1 MKKRIRTILA
11 PGIRLQITLWYTAV
25 FILLLVLVG
34 VVSYLNVN
42 STLDANL
49 DTSLAL
55 RARQIALGV
64 SNDDGQFTI
73 ADVSGELPGLGT
85 ASNTATPATSDI
97 GSANGQSSDD
107 SNDDSHQ
114 TTPAVATNVDAATLI
129 RIFNSGGQLVYS
141 SLAARILP
149 LSATLPQQ
157 AHSGVPWYTTV
168 SLAAGKT
175 VRLYNLPV
183 LRGGTV
189 YGVVQVGASMASIDT
204 TLHSVAFGWLL
215 LAPIVLLLGAL
226 GSYWLA
232 SRAFTPVSRLT
243 RIARQVEAGDLRK
256 RVPVPRARDELR
268 ELALTLNDMI
278 ARLDSAFARQR
289 RFVADASHELRTPV
303 SAIRSLTDVAL
314 LQEKTPAEY
323 RDILSDI
330 NAEAERLGRL
340 IGDLLA
346 LARADEGYTPLE
358 RVPLR
363 LDSIA
368 HDVAAVSAIL
378 ARERGIELQV
388 ETSGPVVV
396 LADQDRLLQA
406 ILNLLNNA
414 LANTPANSG
423 GNITVH
429 VSRDETDAVLSV
441 SDTGIGV
448 APEHLPHIFERF
460 YRADPARVYAPGSSG
475 LGLAIVDWVVR
486 AHNGS
491 VTVESIV
498 GSGSTFTIR
507 LPLATP
513 ATIRSGKNGAI

>member
-1 MKKRIRTILA
+1 
-11 PGIRLQITLWYTAV
+11 
-25 FILLLVLVG
+25 
-34 VVSYLNVN
+34 
-42 STLDANL
+42 
-49 DTSLAL
+49 
-55 RARQIALGV
+55 
-64 SNDDGQFTI
+64 
-73 ADVSGELPGLGT
+73 
-85 ASNTATPATSDI
+85 
-97 GSANGQSSDD
+97 
-107 SNDDSHQ
+107 
-114 TTPAVATNVDAATLI
+114 
-129 RIFNSGGQLVYS
+129 
-141 SLAARILP
+141 
-149 LSATLPQQ
+149 
-157 AHSGVPWYTTV
+157 
-168 SLAAGKT
+168 
-175 VRLYNLPV
+175 
-183 LRGGTV
+183 
-189 YGVVQVGASMASIDT
+189 
-204 TLHSVAFGWLL
+204 
-215 LAPIVLLLGAL
+215 
-226 GSYWLA
+226 
-232 SRAFTPVSRLT
+232 
-243 RIARQVEAGDLRK
+243 
-256 RVPVPRARDELR
+256 
-268 ELALTLNDMI
+268 MI

-414 LANTPANSG
+414 LAYTPANSG